1 MSQNQSGKPGNSG
14 PAVFASSMPKAS
26 APKLHQRNGGSG
38 RLVRLGANAKKPSGP
53 NGSPEGFQ
61 PISSEPAP
69 SPRPWASAPGAT
81 PQRTSVEHDRRRAR
95 TRFATEAPAP
105 DARASVST
113 SLLSRSLPKEDL
125 GIPRRPV
132 DRRCG
137 ANPASPILD
146 VPAWGA
152 IPRRSVS
159 DYDKEEQL
167 RAFGYFLT

>member
-1 MSQNQSGKPGNSG
+1 MSQNQIRKGRATAARPSRVLYAQG
-14 PAVFASSMPKAS
+14 PPLRSFTKEMGFRQVGAFS
-26 APKLHQRNGGSG
+26 
-38 RLVRLGANAKKPSGP
+38 ANAKKPSGP

-81 PQRTSVEHDRRRAR
+81 PQRTSVEHCRRRAR
-95 TRFATEAPAP
+95 TRIATEAPAP

-137 ANPASPILD
+137 AHAAPAILD

-152 IPRRSVS
+152 TPRRSVS